1 MNKRII
7 FLFLGIL
14 LLAINAIAEETT
26 STSTA
31 NSQSSFSY
39 IINDNSEFNSLDSP
53 IVGNLAPYTNVPSLY
68 RNQAEMKTNLDQD
81 NNTKFLDRLMFKN
94 KIKLKIV
101 EAYAYHYLFNRAVST
116 GEIAVDRSDD
126 ELCFLPEIPI
136 GDDVWPTATIRIEK
150 EEGTQSFDRVICTA
164 LEQAFKKSDKSKYFT
179 VKYEISDYSQV
190 GNKGIGG
197 GATIT
202 KDSGGSTAI
211 SGGMSLGASK
221 AKGNVFKGGYYEVT
235 FWNRGKSALTSALPA
250 APSVKKKTAE
260 ALDLSEIVKSK
271 EVFFA
276 FDDYKII
283 TLEQK
288 SAIDFNVNL
297 LADTIT
303 TLAPGKKIYVIGGTS
318 KEGTDDYNIKLGK
331 NRAQTVARAYAKGL
345 VEMGINEEL
354 VLDKLRFVSMGE
366 FFPNYYKLDS
376 NRRVWLLIGNEM

>member
-1 MNKRII
+1 MMNSASCRK
-7 FLFLGIL
+7 
-14 LLAINAIAEETT
+14 
-26 STSTA
+26 S
-31 NSQSSFSY
+31 
-39 IINDNSEFNSLDSP
+39 
-53 IVGNLAPYTNVPSLY
+53 
-68 RNQAEMKTNLDQD
+68 
-81 NNTKFLDRLMFKN
+81 
-94 KIKLKIV
+94 
-101 EAYAYHYLFNRAVST
+101 
-116 GEIAVDRSDD
+116 RS
-126 ELCFLPEIPI
+126 

>member
-136 GDDVWPTATIRIEK
+136 W
-150 EEGTQSFDRVICTA
+150 
-164 LEQAFKKSDKSKYFT
+164 
-179 VKYEISDYSQV
+179 
-190 GNKGIGG
+190 
-197 GATIT
+197 
-202 KDSGGSTAI
+202 
-211 SGGMSLGASK
+211 
-221 AKGNVFKGGYYEVT
+221 
-235 FWNRGKSALTSALPA
+235 
-250 APSVKKKTAE
+250 
-260 ALDLSEIVKSK
+260 
-271 EVFFA
+271 
-276 FDDYKII
+276 
-283 TLEQK
+283 
-288 SAIDFNVNL
+288 
-297 LADTIT
+297 
-303 TLAPGKKIYVIGGTS
+303 
-318 KEGTDDYNIKLGK
+318 
-331 NRAQTVARAYAKGL
+331 
-345 VEMGINEEL
+345 
-354 VLDKLRFVSMGE
+354 
-366 FFPNYYKLDS
+366 
-376 NRRVWLLIGNEM
+376 

>member
-1 MNKRII
+1 MNKKIAV
-7 FLFLGIL
+7 LFFGIL
-14 LLAINAIAEETT
+14 LLAINVSADENTT

-31 NSQSSFSY
+31 NSNSSFSY
-39 IINDNSEFNSLDSP
+39 IINDNSEFKSLDSP
-53 IVGNLAPYTNVPSLY
+53 IVGNLAPYVNVPSLY

-101 EAYAYHYLFNRAVST
+101 DAYAYHYFFNKAVST

-150 EEGTQSFDRVICTA
+150 EEGIESFERIICTA
-164 LEQAFKKSDKSKYFT
+164 LEQAYKKSDKSKYFT
-179 VKYEISDYSQV
+179 IKYEISDYSQV

-221 AKGNVFKGGYYEVT
+221 AKGNVFKGGYYEIT
-235 FWNRGKSALTSALPA
+235 FWNRGKSALISPVPT
-250 APSVKKKTAE
+250 APRVEKKMSE
-260 ALDLSEIVKSK
+260 ILDLTEIQSK
-271 EVFFA
+271 EIFFA
-276 FDDYKII
+276 FDKFAIN
-283 TLEQK
+283 TREQQK
-288 SAIDFNVNL
+288 AIDFNVGL
-297 LADTIT
+297 LAEKIGK
-303 TLAPGKKIYVIGGTS
+303 LPPGKMIYVIGGTS
-318 KEGTDDYNIKLGK
+318 KEGTDNYNIILGK

-345 VEMGINEEL
+345 LETGIAEDL
-354 VLDKLRFVSMGE
+354 ILSKIRFVSMGE
-366 FFPNYYKLDS
+366 FFPNYQQLDS
-376 NRRVWLLIGNEM
+376 NRRVWLMIGNEM

>member
-1 MNKRII
+1 MRKII

-14 LLAINAIAEETT
+14 LLTVNALAEETT

-39 IINDNSEFNSLDSP
+39 IINDNSEFKSLDSP

-68 RNQAEMKTNLDQD
+68 RNQTEMKTNLDQD

-101 EAYAYHYLFNRAVST
+101 EAYAYHYFLNRAVST

-126 ELCFLPEIPI
+126 ELCFLLEIPI

-150 EEGTQSFDRVICTA
+150 EEGIESFERIICTA
-164 LEQAFKKSDKSKYFT
+164 LEQAYNKSDKSKYFT
-179 VKYEISDYSQV
+179 IKYEISDYSQV

-221 AKGNVFKGGYYEVT
+221 AKGNVFKGGYYEIT

-260 ALDLSEIVKSK
+260 VLDLSEIVKSK

-276 FDDYKII
+276 FDKYEIK
-283 TLEQK
+283 TPEQK
-288 SAIDFNVNL
+288 TAVDFNVSL

-345 VEMGINEEL
+345 VEMGISEDL
-354 VLDKLRFVSMGE
+354 ILDKIRFVSMGE
-366 FFPNYYKLDS
+366 FFPNYQKLDS